1 MTSIRSIVLA
11 LTLVISGCVPIYRH
25 HGYIPPAEDL
35 AQVVV
40 GQTTQ
45 MDLETLIGRPSSQ
58 GLLAGSGW
66 YYVGSRWRHYGP
78 TRPTEVS
85 REVVA
90 ITFTPDGTVA
100 NVERFGLEQGR
111 IVVLSRRVTDSSVTS
126 FSAIRQILGSIG
138 NLNPGSVID

>member
-25 HGYIPPAEDL
+25 HGYIPPDEDL

-45 MDLETLIGRPSSQ
+45 GDLETLIGRPSSQ

-66 YYVGSRWRHYGP
+66 YYVGSRWRYYGP

-90 ITFTPDGTVA
+90 ITFTRTEPSPMLNASVW
-100 NVERFGLEQGR
+100 
-111 IVVLSRRVTDSSVTS
+111 SR
-126 FSAIRQILGSIG
+126 AGSWCCRG
-138 NLNPGSVID
+138 V

>member
-1 MTSIRSIVLA
+1 MTPLRSIVLA
-11 LTLVISGCVPIYRH
+11 LTLVIAGCVPIYRH
-25 HGYIPPAEDL
+25 HGYIPPEEDL

-45 MDLETLIGRPSSQ
+45 MELDGLIGRPSSQ

-78 TRPTEVS
+78 TRPQEIS
-85 REVVA
+85 REIVA
-90 ITFTPDGTVA
+90 VSFAEDGTVA

-111 IVVLSRRVTDSSVTS
+111 IVVLSRRVTDSGVTS
-126 FSAIRQILGSIG
+126 ISAIRQILGNIG
-138 NLNPGSVID
+138 NLSAGSVID

>member
-11 LTLVISGCVPIYRH
+11 LTLVIAGCVPIYRH
-25 HGYIPPAEDL
+25 HGYIPPPEDL

-45 MDLETLIGRPSSQ
+45 GELDTLIGRPSSQ

-66 YYVGSRWRHYGP
+66 YYVGSRWRYYGP
-78 TRPTEVS
+78 TRPQEVS
-85 REVVA
+85 REIVA
-90 ITFTPDGTVA
+90 ITFAENGTVA

-111 IVVLSRRVTDSSVTS
+111 IVALSRRVTDSGITS
-126 FSAIRQILGSIG
+126 ISAIRQILGNIG
-138 NLNPGSVID
+138 NLSAGSVID

>member
-11 LTLVISGCVPIYRH
+11 LTLVIAGCVPIYRH
-25 HGYIPPAEDL
+25 HGYIPPPEDL

-45 MDLETLIGRPSSQ
+45 GELDTLIGRPSSQ

-66 YYVGSRWRHYGP
+66 YYVGSRWRYYGP
-78 TRPTEVS
+78 TRPQEVS
-85 REVVA
+85 REIVA
-90 ITFTPDGTVA
+90 ITFAENGTVA

-111 IVVLSRRVTDSSVTS
+111 IVALSRRVTDLGITS
-126 FSAIRQILGSIG
+126 ISAICQILGNIG
-138 NLNPGSVID
+138 NLSAGSVID

>member
-1 MTSIRSIVLA
+1 MTPLRSIVLA
-11 LTLVISGCVPIYRH
+11 LTLVIAGCVPIYRH
-25 HGYIPPAEDL
+25 HGYIPPEEDL

-45 MDLETLIGRPSSQ
+45 MELDGLIGRPSSQ

-78 TRPTEVS
+78 TRPQEIS
-85 REVVA
+85 REIVA
-90 ITFTPDGTVA
+90 VTFAENGTVA

-111 IVVLSRRVTDSSVTS
+111 IVVLSRRVTDSGVTS
-126 FSAIRQILGSIG
+126 ISAIRQILGNIG
-138 NLNPGSVID
+138 NLSAGSVID